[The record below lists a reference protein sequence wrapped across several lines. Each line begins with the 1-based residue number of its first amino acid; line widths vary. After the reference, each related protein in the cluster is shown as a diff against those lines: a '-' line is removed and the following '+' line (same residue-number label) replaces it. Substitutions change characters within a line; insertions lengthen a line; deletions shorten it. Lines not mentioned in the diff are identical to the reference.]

1 MLERGDLRFIRVTDL
16 TPEQLEHVQQQHIQ
30 KRMHPVIN
38 GTHDNVG
45 VPSAPEHDPAPAS
58 PAPTAANRAHQ
69 TERSRAQRKRVRMVT
84 TLRPPGMTVDR
95 SGSNPDG
102 VQGAE
107 SLVGVGVGDNDN
119 DSSQP
124 PLDIL
129 PSEANAAELDA
140 AQQIQYS
147 DFVAQLA
154 YLPPGGQQ
162 HPPTSNS
169 RDGAEALDQPSLH
182 ALLAAST
189 AMLPE
194 NEADDPALSETGQ
207 KRQREDDD
215 E

>member
-1 MLERGDLRFIRVTDL
+1 MLERGELRFIRVSDL

-30 KRMHPVIN
+30 KRMNPVIN
-38 GTHDNVG
+38 GSHDAVELPPVDG
-45 VPSAPEHDPAPAS
+45 SS
-58 PAPTAANRAHQ
+58 FTAASSSRAHQ
-69 TERSRAQRKRVRMVT
+69 SERSRAQRKRIRLIT
-84 TLRPPGMTVDR
+84 TLRPPGSASELRQDGD
-95 SGSNPDG
+95 SDG
-102 VQGAE
+102 VAGAE
-107 SLVGVGVGDNDN
+107 SLVGVGVGDG
-119 DSSQP
+119 DSMM
-124 PLDIL
+124 
-129 PSEANAAELDA
+129 PSDSNSELDA

-169 RDGAEALDQPSLH
+169 RDGAEPLDQPSLH

-194 NEADDPALSETGQ
+194 GEPEEHGIDGGQ
-207 KRQREDDD
+207 KRQREDD